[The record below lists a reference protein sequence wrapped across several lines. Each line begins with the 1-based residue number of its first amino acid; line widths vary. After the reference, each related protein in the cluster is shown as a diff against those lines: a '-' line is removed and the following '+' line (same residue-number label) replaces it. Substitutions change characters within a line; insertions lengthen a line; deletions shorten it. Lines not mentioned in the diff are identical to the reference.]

1 MGLLDDYLNSDT
13 SSKSAAPEVK
23 SSGGGLLEQ
32 YLNTPETTTA
42 PKAAAPIRPP
52 ISGVSETA
60 SNEINAQPAKAGGVN
75 PREQALIE
83 GIRNLPNN
91 VGNAIV
97 KDFKEGTETVGE
109 GVSDILSNKPASGIG
124 KVGLGALSTLVSPIS
139 GTSKEV
145 IAKPVT
151 ELTGNKQAGDIAEIA
166 LTGGLPITKAT
177 KATIAAIPKNKAL
190 KTLVESIGP
199 ENAGAVA
206 KAMRENPRLT
216 PADLSPKVKQ
226 DVQSLFVNDGPHI
239 NYLANRVTERAEG
252 AKAAVEG
259 AMDSSLGATV
269 NAVDKVN
276 ELKQNI
282 RNVGSQ
288 KIQPALEKA
297 GPVDVTPVVKSIDD
311 ILKPGVNSVISN
323 ETQLASPE
331 VNKQLELIRKY
342 LTDDKSMRSDPAQL
356 HQIQSAL
363 RSKAE
368 AMLSSSSGQDRQ
380 IGSALMKVR
389 NGIVD
394 AIDAA
399 TVNGK
404 QSPIKALP
412 SGSSLAV
419 PPAPTLD
426 NMKSL
431 SKVESVPLSSVKNT
445 QDKMDWDKFNKGEHP
460 APLIK
465 GYEDKPIA
473 VKKENGEYLIFD
485 GHHRSVKA
493 INDGQKNMDMYVV
506 NAKDYAPE
514 FAGRKAAK
522 SNISDDEL
530 LKQLGDIPVTRQEGS
545 YKKALGNYRD
555 EFHIQD
561 AFEHGHDAII
571 TNSKSI
577 TNRPEFFKEWVK
589 KASPEEL
596 EAAKEG
602 ARIAIDTQINGFKHA
617 ARRGTDVGE
626 VEFNRQRIEALFGK
640 EEADKLFTKLKH
652 EREIADTNNKIV
664 QGSQTAMRS
673 ASKEAFALPE
683 KTDSLKNLV
692 GPAAAEAINLGGMYL
707 SGGSIPGAGVAA
719 YGAMKG
725 ATAVK
730 DAISL
735 KLAREHNAR
744 YSKYAMPEA
753 GAREELIQALEAVAS
768 KPPKQSIVRRA
779 ANTGVRL
786 GSLIAP

>member
-13 SSKSAAPEVK
+13 STSSTTPEIK
-23 SSGGGLLEQ
+23 SSGGGLLDQ
-32 YLNTPETTTA
+32 YLNTPEVTTA
-42 PKAAAPIRPP
+42 PKNAGPVRPP
-52 ISGVSETA
+52 ISGVSSEA
-60 SNEINAQPAKAGGVN
+60 SAEINAQPVKAGDVN
-75 PREQALIE
+75 PRSQALIE
-83 GIRNLPNN
+83 GIRNLPSN
-91 VGNAIV
+91 VGKSVA

-109 GVSDILSNKPASGIG
+109 GVSDILSNKPASGVG
-124 KVGLGALSTLVSPIS
+124 KVGLGALSTLVAPIT

-145 IAKPVT
+145 IAKPIA
-151 ELTGNKQAGDIAEIA
+151 EITGNKKAGEIAEIA
-166 LTGGLPITKAT
+166 LTSGLPIVKAG
-177 KATIAAIPKNKAL
+177 KATIAALPKNKAL
-190 KTLVESIGP
+190 STLVEHIGP

-216 PADLSPKVKQ
+216 PADLSPRVKQ

-239 NYLANRVTERAEG
+239 NYLSDRVTERAAG
-252 AKAAVEG
+252 AKGAVEG
-259 AMDSSLGATV
+259 AIDSSLGSTV

-282 RNVGSQ
+282 RDVGSQ
-288 KIQPALEKA
+288 KIQPAIEKA
-297 GPVDVTPVVKSIDD
+297 GPVDVTPVVKNIDD
-311 ILKPGVNSVISN
+311 VLNPGVNSVISN

-331 VNKQLELIRKY
+331 VNKQLELIRQY

-380 IGSALMKVR
+380 IGNALMKVR

-399 TVNGK
+399 TVGGK

-412 SGSSLAV
+412 SGSSLVV

-426 NMKSL
+426 NMKNL
-431 SKVESVPLSSVKNT
+431 AKVENVPLSSVKNT
-445 QDKMDWDKFNKGEHP
+445 QNKMDWDKFNKGEHP

-473 VKKENGEYLIFD
+473 VRKENGEYLIFD

-522 SNISDDEL
+522 SDISDDEL
-530 LKQLGDIPVTRQEGS
+530 LKQLGSPAATKQAGS
-545 YKKALGNYRD
+545 YKSALSDYRD

-571 TNSKSI
+571 TNSKAI
-577 TNRPEFFKEWVK
+577 NNRPEFFKQWVK
-589 KASPEEL
+589 NASPEEL
-596 EAAKEG
+596 NAAKEG

-640 EEADKLFTKLKH
+640 EEADKLFTTLKH
-652 EREIADTNNKIV
+652 EREIADTNNKVI
-664 QGSQTAMRS
+664 QGSQTAMRNS
-673 ASKEAFALPE
+673 SKADFAMPT
-683 KTDSLKNLV
+683 KGDVGRNLL
-692 GPAAAEAINLGGMYL
+692 PAAIVEGASILG
-707 SGGSIPGAGVAA
+707 SGTPGIGTAVYMG
-719 YGAMKG
+719 MKG
-725 ATAVK
+725 ATAAK
-730 DAISL
+730 DAIAT
-735 KLAREHNAR
+735 KVAREKNAR
-744 YSKYAMPEA
+744 YSEYAMPVE
-753 GAREELIQALEAVAS
+753 GPKREELIAALEAAANRPV
-768 KPPKQSIVRRA
+768 KKSIVRRLSSMV
-779 ANTGVRL
+779 T
-786 GSLIAP
+786 P

>member
-1 MGLLDDYLNSDT
+1 MGLLDDYLNS
-13 SSKSAAPEVK
+13 SSDKPAVEAKPST
-23 SSGGGLLEQ
+23 GGLLEQ
-32 YLNTPETTTA
+32 YLNSPSVETK
-42 PKAAAPIRPP
+42 PKSAAPVRPP
-52 ISGVSETA
+52 ISGVSEEA
-60 SNEINAQPAKAGGVN
+60 SNEINAQPVKSGGSN
-75 PREQALIE
+75 PRDMALIE
-83 GIRNLPNN
+83 GIRNLPNS
-91 VGNAIV
+91 VGNAIIEDA
-97 KDFKEGTETVGE
+97 KSGLSTVGE
-109 GVSDILSNKPASGIG
+109 GASEVLSNKPASGIG
-124 KVGLGALSTLVSPIS
+124 KVALGGLATLVSPLT

-151 ELTGNKQAGDIAEIA
+151 ELTGNKKAGDIAEIA
-166 LTGGLPITKAT
+166 VTGGLPITKAT

-190 KTLVESIGP
+190 STLIESIGP

-259 AMDSSLGATV
+259 AMDSSLGSTV

-282 RNVGSQ
+282 RDVGSQ

-342 LTDDKSMRSDPAQL
+342 LTDDKSMRSDPMQL

-394 AIDAA
+394 AID
-399 TVNGK
+399 TSTTG
-404 QSPIKALP
+404 
-412 SGSSLAV
+412 G
-419 PPAPTLD
+419 
-426 NMKSL
+426 
-431 SKVESVPLSSVKNT
+431 
-445 QDKMDWDKFNKGEHP
+445 
-460 APLIK
+460 
-465 GYEDKPIA
+465 
-473 VKKENGEYLIFD
+473 
-485 GHHRSVKA
+485 
-493 INDGQKNMDMYVV
+493 
-506 NAKDYAPE
+506 
-514 FAGRKAAK
+514 
-522 SNISDDEL
+522 
-530 LKQLGDIPVTRQEGS
+530 
-545 YKKALGNYRD
+545 YKKALSDYRD

-571 TNSKSI
+571 TNSKAI

-719 YGAMKG
+719 YSAMKG

-768 KPPKQSIVRRA
+768 KPPKQSVIRRA
-779 ANTGVRL
+779 VNTGVRL
-786 GSLIAP
+786 GSLVAP